1 MKRRYIVN
9 SFQKINAFVSN
20 NTENFSEV
28 YASIPYVIVIE
39 MKYLSLDLGSVT
51 CGIARSET
59 GRLAQPVKTLRFHP
73 DDYDEAIDKILA
85 LFEEEKPDLVV
96 MGYPLLENDDE
107 GPRAKLSR
115 EIAEIL
121 EQESGIRV
129 VLQDERNTT
138 KDSETFLIAA
148 NVSRKKRKK
157 VIDQQAAV
165 RILQYYLDKNR

>member
-1 MKRRYIVN
+1 
-9 SFQKINAFVSN
+9 
-20 NTENFSEV
+20 
-28 YASIPYVIVIE
+28 
-39 MKYLSLDLGSVT
+39 MKYIGLDLGSVT
-51 CGIARSET
+51 CGVSRSET
-59 GRLAQPVKTLRFHP
+59 GLLAQPVRTIRFAR
-73 DDYDEAIDKILA
+73 DDYDDAIDRILE

-107 GPRAKLSR
+107 GPRAALSR
-115 EIAEIL
+115 EVAEIL

-138 KDSETFLIAA
+138 KDSEDFLIQA

-165 RILQYYLDKNR
+165 RILQYYLDANKE